1 MSRIRLRDLR
11 GLKVAVVHPPDSNGQ
26 TILDQL
32 GRIGCRV
39 DLIWP
44 PEKGLPA
51 QVDVLFAGVFFDSQ
65 EQMKA
70 MLRKAEKPAPAI
82 IAVVDYENPAML
94 ELVLEL
100 GAVAVTSK
108 PVGSFGIMTNMV
120 VARDCQQRL
129 HDLQDKISKLEKKL
143 AGQKVIAKAKSI
155 LMEMHGLS
163 EADAFETIR
172 KQAMSKRT
180 SIEDMAQAIINA
192 NELLSAK
199 ATDVR

>member
-11 GLKVAVVHPPDSNGQ
+11 GLNVAVVHPPDSNGQ
-26 TILDQL
+26 VILEQL

-44 PEKGLPA
+44 PEKGLPSK
-51 QVDVLFAGVFFDSQ
+51 VDVLFAGVFFDSQ

-70 MLRKAEKPAPAI
+70 MLRKAEKPVPAI

-94 ELVLEL
+94 ELVLDL

-120 VARDCQQRL
+120 VARDCQRRL
-129 HDLQDKISKLEKKL
+129 HDQQEKIFRLEKKL

-155 LMEMHGLS
+155 LMEMHQLS

-199 ATDVR
+199 APDI

>member
-1 MSRIRLRDLR
+1 MPRVRLKDLR
-11 GLKVAVVHPPDSNGQ
+11 GLSVAVVHPPDANGQ

-32 GRIGCRV
+32 GRIGCRT

-51 QVDVLFAGVFFDSQ
+51 KVDVVFAGIFFDSR
-65 EQMKA
+65 EALKA
-70 MLRKAEKPAPAI
+70 MLRRAEKPAPAI

-108 PVGSFGIMTNMV
+108 PVRSFGIMTNMV
-120 VARDCQQRL
+120 VARDCHLRQF
-129 HDLQDKISKLEKKL
+129 DLQDRIAKLEKKL
-143 AGQKVIAKAKSI
+143 AGQKIIAKAKSI
-155 LMEMHGLS
+155 LMEMHGIS
-163 EADAFETIR
+163 EAEAFETIS

-192 NELLSAK
+192 NDLLSAK
-199 ATDVR
+199 SFDV